1 MLITMAALK
10 CEAVGEALCPHALI
24 PLLVSSEARIMTT
37 QTETKYFNGKLFD
50 RMQDMNRTWLER
62 LREIRQIEAEYGS
75 KLLAAKTPSDAASI
89 CNEWM
94 AKRLETVANEQ
105 KAFTTAWLDLFSDM
119 AISATPTQAVKAA
132 AE

>member
-1 MLITMAALK
+1 MS
-10 CEAVGEALCPHALI
+10 P
-24 PLLVSSEARIMTT
+24 EARTMTT
-37 QTETKYFNGKLFD
+37 QTETTYFNGRLFD

-75 KLLAAKTPSDAASI
+75 KLLAAKTPTEAAAI

-119 AISATPTQAVKAA
+119 AISTAPIDSVKSA

>member
-1 MLITMAALK
+1 
-10 CEAVGEALCPHALI
+10 
-24 PLLVSSEARIMTT
+24 MTT
-37 QTETKYFNGKLFD
+37 QTETTYFNGKLFD

-62 LREIRQIEAEYGS
+62 LRELRQIEAEYGS
-75 KLLAAKTPSDAASI
+75 KLLSAKTPTEAASI

-105 KAFTTAWLDLFSDM
+105 KAFTTAWRDLFSDM
-119 AISATPTQAVKAA
+119 AISPTRAQAVKSA

>member
-1 MLITMAALK
+1 
-10 CEAVGEALCPHALI
+10 
-24 PLLVSSEARIMTT
+24 MTT
-37 QTETKYFNGKLFD
+37 QTETTYFSAKLFD

-62 LREIRQIEAEYGS
+62 LREIREIEAEYGS
-75 KLLAAKTPSDAASI
+75 KLLAAKTPSEAATI

-94 AKRLETVANEQ
+94 ARRLETVANEQ

-119 AISATPTQAVKAA
+119 AISATPTQAAKSA

>member
-1 MLITMAALK
+1 
-10 CEAVGEALCPHALI
+10 
-24 PLLVSSEARIMTT
+24 MTV
-37 QTETKYFNGKLFD
+37 QTETIYFNGRLFD

-62 LREIRQIEAEYGS
+62 LREIRQIEAEFGG
-75 KLLAAKTPSDAASI
+75 KLLVAKTPSEAVAI

-119 AISATPTQAVKAA
+119 AVSAAPTKAMKSA

>member
-1 MLITMAALK
+1 
-10 CEAVGEALCPHALI
+10 
-24 PLLVSSEARIMTT
+24 MTT

-62 LREIRQIEAEYGS
+62 LREIRQIEAEFGG
-75 KLLAAKTPSDAASI
+75 KLLAARTPSEAVTV

-94 AKRLETVANEQ
+94 ARRLETVANEQ

>member
-1 MLITMAALK
+1 VA
-10 CEAVGEALCPHALI
+10 GEAFSKR
-24 PLLVSSEARIMTT
+24 LLSTRLLSREARVMTV
-37 QTETKYFNGKLFD
+37 QTETIYFNGRLFD

-62 LREIRQIEAEYGS
+62 LREIRQIEAEFGS
-75 KLLAAKTPSDAASI
+75 KLLAAKTPSEAVTI

-105 KAFTTAWLDLFSDM
+105 KAFSTAWLDLFSDM
-119 AISATPTQAVKAA
+119 AVSAAPNKAIKSA

>member
-1 MLITMAALK
+1 VL
-10 CEAVGEALCPHALI
+10 P
-24 PLLVSSEARIMTT
+24 EARIMTI
-37 QTETKYFNGKLFD
+37 QTETTYFNGRLFD

-75 KLLAAKTPSDAASI
+75 KLLAAKTPSEAATI

-119 AISATPTQAVKAA
+119 AISAAPTKAMKSA

>member
-1 MLITMAALK
+1 
-10 CEAVGEALCPHALI
+10 
-24 PLLVSSEARIMTT
+24 MTI
-37 QTETKYFNGKLFD
+37 QTETVYFNGKLFD

-62 LREIRQIEAEYGS
+62 LREIRQIEAEFGG
-75 KLLAAKTPSDAASI
+75 KLLVAKTPSEAVAI

-105 KAFTTAWLDLFSDM
+105 KAFTAAWLDLFSDM
-119 AISATPTQAVKAA
+119 AASAAPNTAVKSA

>member
-1 MLITMAALK
+1 
-10 CEAVGEALCPHALI
+10 
-24 PLLVSSEARIMTT
+24 MTV
-37 QTETKYFNGKLFD
+37 QTETIYFNGRLFD

-62 LREIRQIEAEYGS
+62 LREIRQIEAEFGS
-75 KLLAAKTPSDAASI
+75 KLLAAKTPSEAVTI

-105 KAFTTAWLDLFSDM
+105 KAFSTAWLDLFSDM
-119 AISATPTQAVKAA
+119 AVSAAPNKAIKSA

>member
-1 MLITMAALK
+1 MFPK
-10 CEAVGEALCPHALI
+10 
-24 PLLVSSEARIMTT
+24 ARTMTT
-37 QTETKYFNGKLFD
+37 QTETTYFNGKLFD

-62 LREIRQIEAEYGS
+62 LRELRQIEAEYGS
-75 KLLAAKTPSDAASI
+75 KLLSAKTPSEAASI

-105 KAFTTAWLDLFSDM
+105 KAFTTAWLDLFSHM
-119 AISATPTQAVKAA
+119 AISATPTQVAKSA

>member
-1 MLITMAALK
+1 
-10 CEAVGEALCPHALI
+10 V
-24 PLLVSSEARIMTT
+24 VSEAFSKRLLSTQLLSRKARVMTV

-62 LREIRQIEAEYGS
+62 LREIRQIEAEFGG
-75 KLLAAKTPSDAASI
+75 KLLAARTPSEAVTV

-94 AKRLETVANEQ
+94 ARRLETVANEQ

>member
-1 MLITMAALK
+1 
-10 CEAVGEALCPHALI
+10 
-24 PLLVSSEARIMTT
+24 MTT
-37 QTETKYFNGKLFD
+37 QTETMYFSAKLFD

-75 KLLAAKTPSDAASI
+75 KLLAAKTPSEAAGI

-119 AISATPTQAVKAA
+119 AISATPTQVVKVA

>member
-1 MLITMAALK
+1 
-10 CEAVGEALCPHALI
+10 
-24 PLLVSSEARIMTT
+24 MTT
-37 QTETKYFNGKLFD
+37 QTETTYFNGRLFD

-75 KLLAAKTPSDAASI
+75 KLLAAKTSSEGATI

-119 AISATPTQAVKAA
+119 AMFTVPTKAA
-132 AE
+132 KPAAE

>member
-1 MLITMAALK
+1 
-10 CEAVGEALCPHALI
+10 VI
-24 PLLVSSEARIMTT
+24 PRFVYAKARIMTT
-37 QTETKYFNGKLFD
+37 QTETTCFNGKLFD

-119 AISATPTQAVKAA
+119 AVSLAPIKAVRPA

>member
-1 MLITMAALK
+1 
-10 CEAVGEALCPHALI
+10 
-24 PLLVSSEARIMTT
+24 MTT
-37 QTETKYFNGKLFD
+37 QTETTYFNARLFD

-62 LREIRQIEAEYGS
+62 LREIRQIEAEYGG
-75 KLLAAKTPSDAASI
+75 KLLVAKTPTEAAGV

-105 KAFTTAWLDLFSDM
+105 KAFTTAWLDLFADL
-119 AISATPTQAVKAA
+119 ATSTVPSKAMKSA